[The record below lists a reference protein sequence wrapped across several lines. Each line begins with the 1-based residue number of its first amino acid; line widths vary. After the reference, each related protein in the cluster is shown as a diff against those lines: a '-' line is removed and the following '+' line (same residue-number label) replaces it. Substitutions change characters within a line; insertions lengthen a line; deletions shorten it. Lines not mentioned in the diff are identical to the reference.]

1 MLTRSI
7 LGFDFL
13 ILIYVFHSVVK
24 NPTSAFQYLHWPHFS
39 FFLPL
44 LLLVLHQKPAKNALR
59 SKSNKPGKT
68 TIIQIQKNQTHYLR
82 TSEVLDE
89 VPGKFGDFVLMGTR

>member
-1 MLTRSI
+1 
-7 LGFDFL
+7 
-13 ILIYVFHSVVK
+13 LIYVFHSVVK

-68 TIIQIQKNQTHYLR
+68 TIIQIQKKPNTLPQNQR
-82 TSEVLDE
+82 SSWRS
-89 VPGKFGDFVLMGTR
+89 PR